1 VPSPRDLKHQLK
13 LFGANLRR
21 LRVEKKLTQERLS
34 ELADLNIRTLQ
45 KMEAGESNVVVTT
58 AARLRAALDCTWDQ
72 LMSRLPGRS

>member
-1 VPSPRDLKHQLK
+1 MPSPRDIKQQLK

-58 AARLRAALDCTWDQ
+58 AARLRGALDCTWDQ
-72 LMSRLPGRS
+72 LMSRLPGRH